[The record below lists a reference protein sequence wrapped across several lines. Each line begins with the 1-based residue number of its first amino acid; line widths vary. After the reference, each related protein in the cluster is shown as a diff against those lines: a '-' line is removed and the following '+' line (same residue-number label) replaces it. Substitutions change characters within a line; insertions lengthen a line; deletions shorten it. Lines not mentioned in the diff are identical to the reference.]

1 MSEKRQPRLE
11 STIALMVRRGF
22 LYTLGIAILAVVL
35 LVWPDQA
42 VTVAYFAAA
51 GIVILI
57 GLWRVIRY
65 FREDPKEAREQQLLS
80 GGALR
85 VFLGVLMLLY
95 NVDVRNSW
103 LQAIC
108 GAALLV
114 VGSIRLQAAFDM
126 KRRSV
131 ETWMVPLSVAALSLI
146 LGIAALLIPQSRA
159 VLMLGIALCVEA
171 LTDLYCRFKFAAM
184 DREARKTAQAV
195 PPEPSEAPAEPPQTE
210 KTE

>member
-1 MSEKRQPRLE
+1 MSERRQPRLE

-114 VGSIRLQAAFDM
+114 VGSIRLQAAFDL

-184 DREARKTAQAV
+184 EREARKTAQAV
-195 PPEPSEAPAEPPQTE
+195 PPEPSEASAEPPQTE